1 MLLNGVLR
9 SGLYALT
16 SVGLALSVGVIGV
29 VNFAHG
35 ELLMLGAYLA
45 YWLFVMVGLDPLWAL
60 LPGGAMLF
68 GVGSVLYVT
77 GIRRVLKAPE
87 LNQML
92 FTFGVSVFLQNLAL
106 ILWQGNPRVINV
118 PYRAASLA
126 VGPVSIGVGRLLVF
140 LLAALLV
147 GLLVALL
154 RATRVG
160 KAIVAVGQNRLGA
173 ELVGIEVDR
182 VYVLAFGIAAALAGM
197 AGVMLNIVLYAHPLV
212 GLTFTLKAFAI
223 VVLAGLGNV
232 MGALWASLILGVA
245 ESAVGTYVPQGTG
258 WADGVF
264 FIVILMA
271 LLVRPA
277 GLGGGHR

>member
-1 MLLNGVLR
+1 MVLNGVLR

-16 SVGLALSVGVIGV
+16 SVGLALSVGVIGI

-35 ELLMLGAYLA
+35 EFLMLGAYLA
-45 YWLFVMVGLDPLWAL
+45 YWLFVLAGVDPLLAL
-60 LPGGAMLF
+60 VPGGALLF
-68 GVGSVLYVT
+68 AIGAALYVG
-77 GIRRVLKAPE
+77 GIRRILKAPE

-118 PYRAASLA
+118 PYRAASLM

-140 LLAALLV
+140 ALAALLV

-154 RATRVG
+154 KGTRIG
-160 KAIVAVGQNRLGA
+160 KAIVAVGQNRQGA
-173 ELVGIEVDR
+173 QLVGIEVDQ
-182 VYVLAFGIAAALAGM
+182 VYVLAFGMAAALAGM
-197 AGVMLNIVLYAHPLV
+197 AGVMLNIVLYAHPLI

-232 MGALWASLILGVA
+232 MGSLWASLILGVA

-264 FIVILMA
+264 FIVILLV

-277 GLGGGHR
+277 GLGGEGR